1 MHMKRVVFI
10 ALILLFSISSYSGGL
25 QVAMPNDDI
34 KGLFDKGYYQ
44 EVVDQYASQPRSLSA
59 DELAYIAESY
69 YHLNDMLNASMYAD
83 LSVQKNA
90 KCARAY
96 YVKGMVQSING
107 STDQALASFKKAT
120 DASPNYADAYTG
132 MGDIYYA
139 QDNISLA
146 EQNYKKAVLSNPP
159 SEKAYYMIGAI
170 YAGQD
175 DMKNALDAFYVA
187 RDKIVKDRE
196 LLVTVLYN
204 IGKMEFD
211 YGRYTKAAEAY
222 DELIANMPDDYYS
235 YEKLVQCNN
244 ALGAYSQAD
253 SYKSKLYDAYKAGEL
268 VSGSIADH
276 FCIDQFKVGDID
288 VFAYERY
295 EEPSNQS
302 IIKNIFYVMSKD
314 GEVESSVSMEYIP
327 SAEAAKG
334 EYKFTMTK
342 GENHYTFDK
351 TFPDNVSYSTI
362 RPYVADIVGG
372 KVQPDSN

>member
-1 MHMKRVVFI
+1 MKRVVFI
-10 ALILLFSISSYSGGL
+10 ALVLLFSISSFSTSL
-25 QVAMPNDDI
+25 QVTMPNDDI
-34 KGLFDKGYYQ
+34 KSLFDKGYYQ
-44 EVVDQYASQPRSLSA
+44 EVVDQHASQPRSLSA
-59 DELAYIAESY
+59 DELAYVAESY
-69 YHLNDMLNASMYAD
+69 LHLNDMLNASMYAD

-96 YVKGMVQSING
+96 YVKGTVQSING
-107 STDQALASFKKAT
+107 STDQALASFKKAA

-132 MGDIYYA
+132 MGDIYYG

-146 EQNYKKAVLSNPP
+146 EQNYKKAMSSNPP

-175 DMKNALDAFYVA
+175 DMKNALEAFYIA
-187 RDKIVKDRE
+187 KNKIVKDKE

-211 YGRYTKAAEAY
+211 FGRYTKAVEAY
-222 DELIANMPDDYYS
+222 EELIENMPDDYYS

-244 ALGAYSQAD
+244 ALGLYDQAN
-253 SYKSKLYDAYKAGEL
+253 SYKSRLYNAYKAGQL
-268 VSGSIADH
+268 VSGSISNN
-276 FCIDQFKVGDID
+276 FCIDQFQVGGND

-302 IIKNIFYVMSKD
+302 IIKNIFYVMNKE

-327 SAEAAKG
+327 STEVAKG

-362 RPYVADIVGG
+362 RPYVEDIITG
-372 KVQPDSN
+372 KVQPSSN